1 VSSPVATQPRPD
13 APPFSVETILGRA
26 SSENFPVALRVLG
39 RETRTHLLAI
49 YGFARLVDQIGD
61 AAPGDR
67 LELLD
72 RLEED
77 LDRAFAG
84 HARDPLLQ
92 TLGAT
97 IRALDLPR
105 APFDRLIEANR
116 RDQVQSRYA
125 TFADLLDYCR
135 LSADPVGELV
145 LHVFGEATAER
156 VALSDSVCTALQL
169 IEHWQDVGEDARA
182 GRVYLPQEDL
192 DRFGVHDDD
201 LTAAA
206 VTEPLRGLLEFEV
219 ARAQALLDQGA
230 PLVRLVRGRARL
242 ALAGFVG
249 GGRAAADAL
258 VRAQYEVLAAS
269 PRPGRRRRARAVAR
283 ALRGAS

>member
-1 VSSPVATQPRPD
+1 VSSAVATQPRPD
-13 APPFSVETILGRA
+13 APPFSVETILARA

-39 RETRTHLLAI
+39 RETRAHLLAI

-67 LELLD
+67 LQLLD

-84 HARDPLLQ
+84 RAHDPLLQ

-97 IRALDLPR
+97 VHALDLPR
-105 APFDRLIEANR
+105 APFERLIEANR

-135 LSADPVGELV
+135 LSANPVGELV
-145 LHVFGEATAER
+145 LHVFRAATAER
-156 VALSDSVCTALQL
+156 IALSDSVCTALQL
-169 IEHWQDVGEDARA
+169 IEHWQDIGEDARA

-192 DRFGVHDDD
+192 DRFGVQDGD
-201 LTAAA
+201 LTAPS
-206 VTEPLRGLLEFEV
+206 VSEPLRRLLAFEV
-219 ARAQALLDQGA
+219 ARAGALLDEGA
-230 PLVRLVRGRARL
+230 PLVRRVRGRARL

-258 VRAQYEVLAAS
+258 VRSDYEVLAAA
-269 PRPGRRRRARAVAR
+269 PRPSSRRRLSAVAR

>member
-1 VSSPVATQPRPD
+1 VSPAVATQPRQD
-13 APPFSVETILGRA
+13 APPFSVETILARA

-39 RETRTHLLAI
+39 RETRAHLLAI

-61 AAPGDR
+61 AAPGNR

-84 HARDPLLQ
+84 QARDPLLQ
-92 TLGAT
+92 TLGTT
-97 IRALDLPR
+97 IHALDLPR
-105 APFDRLIEANR
+105 TPFERLIEANR

-135 LSADPVGELV
+135 LSANPVGELV
-145 LHVFGEATAER
+145 LHVFRAATAER
-156 VALSDSVCTALQL
+156 IALSDSVCTALQL
-169 IEHWQDVGEDARA
+169 IEHWQDIGEDARA
-182 GRVYLPQEDL
+182 ARVYLPQEDL
-192 DRFGVHDDD
+192 DRFGVSADD
-201 LTAAA
+201 LTAAS
-206 VTEPLRGLLEFEV
+206 VSEPLRRLLAFEV
-219 ARAQALLDQGA
+219 ARAGALLDEGA

-249 GGRAAADAL
+249 GGRAAVDAL
-258 VRAQYEVLAAS
+258 VRSDYEVLAAS
-269 PRPGRRRRARAVAR
+269 PRPSRGERVRAVAR